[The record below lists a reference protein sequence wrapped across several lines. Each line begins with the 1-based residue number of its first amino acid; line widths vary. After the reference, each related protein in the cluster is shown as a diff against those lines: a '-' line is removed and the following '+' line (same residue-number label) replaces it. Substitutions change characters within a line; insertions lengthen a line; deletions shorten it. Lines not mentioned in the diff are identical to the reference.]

1 MPSRRGSETRP
12 ARRRPR
18 PAAAPANL
26 RQLQIEIDDRHVD
39 AVSALLGELGAP
51 GIEIVDDETRSGAN
65 PRATSTG
72 RAELRACFTATR
84 GIEARVTAALSRLFT
99 NLDPLPQAT
108 LGWSELVEQDWAT
121 AWKERW
127 QPQRIGRRLVVV
139 PSWHHYDAAGDD
151 VVLTLDPGMAFGTG
165 THETTQL
172 CAAALE
178 RLDLVDRSLLDV
190 GCGTG
195 ILALFGLR
203 LGARPVVAVD
213 NDPDAIAIARANAIA
228 NGLADRLRLAVSHDV
243 GVAGRFDLVVANI
256 LLNTLC
262 ELAPAIAQR
271 VAPGGTLLL
280 SGLLVEQLDAAYRA
294 YAARGFRE
302 QQRQT
307 DGEWGMLLLHN
318 LRGEPR

>member
-1 MPSRRGSETRP
+1 MAS
-12 ARRRPR
+12 
-18 PAAAPANL
+18 
-26 RQLQIEIDDRHVD
+26 
-39 AVSALLGELGAP
+39 LLGELGAP

-65 PRATSTG
+65 PKAAPTG

-84 GIEARVTAALSRLFT
+84 GIEARVTAALSTLFS
-99 NLDPLPQAT
+99 NLDPPPQAT
-108 LGWSELVEQDWAT
+108 LEWRDLVEQDWAT

-127 QPQRIGRRLVVV
+127 QPQRIGQRLVVV
-139 PSWHHYDAAGDD
+139 PSWHHFEAAADD

-172 CAAALE
+172 CAEAIE
-178 RLDLVDRSLLDV
+178 QLDVGGHSLLDV

-195 ILALFGLR
+195 ILALFGVK

-213 NDPDAIAIARANAIA
+213 NDADAIAIARSNAVA
-228 NGLADRLRLAVSHDV
+228 NGLADQLRLAVSHDV

-262 ELAPAIAQR
+262 ELADAITQR

-280 SGLLVEQLDAAYRA
+280 SGLLTEQLDAAQRA
-294 YAARGFRE
+294 YTVRGFVEHAR
-302 QQRQT
+302 RAR
-307 DGEWGMLLLHN
+307 GEWGLLLMRN
-318 LRGEPR
+318 VRAAVR